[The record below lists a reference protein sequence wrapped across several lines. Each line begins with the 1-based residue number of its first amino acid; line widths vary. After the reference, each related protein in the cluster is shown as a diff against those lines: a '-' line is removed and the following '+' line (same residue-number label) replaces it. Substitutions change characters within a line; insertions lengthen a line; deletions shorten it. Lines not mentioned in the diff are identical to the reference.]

1 MFVCVCNAVNDRVI
15 KDIVR
20 KENVKT
26 LEELQSRI
34 KICDRCRLCEP
45 TIHDIIQSSSGGR

>member
-15 KDIVR
+15 KDIVQ
-20 KENVKT
+20 KENVQS
-26 LEELQSRI
+26 LEELQSKI

-45 TIHDIIQSSSGGR
+45 TIIDIIQSSNGGR